1 MSSLFPEVD
10 EEATINNVK
19 QLLSNYHHFRALA
32 HRPIGQLKS
41 TVISDMP
48 RDDSYGNRIEDDY
61 VNGFSA
67 QQIEVNCRHAIES
80 IENDEYRIIL
90 HDKYIGMGKTDQA
103 IMMDLNL
110 AKKTYYRHAKRAYL
124 TFAEVY
130 GIQELREFKT
140 EEL

>member
-19 QLLSNYHHFRALA
+19 QLLSNYHHFKALSR
-32 HRPIGQLKS
+32 RPIGQLKS

-48 RDDSYGNRIEDDY
+48 KGDSYGNRIEDDY

-67 QQIEVNCRHAIES
+67 QQIETNCRYAIEA
-80 IENDEYRIIL
+80 IENDEYRVIL
-90 HDKYIGMGKTDQA
+90 HDKYVGFKTDQV
-103 IMMDLNL
+103 IMDDLHL

-130 GIQELREFKT
+130 GIQELRKFKK
-140 EEL
+140 